1 MPALLLQIPQ
11 VGDVQIM
18 QCHIRNLIAFEVM
31 SSDEEDSDGDR
42 AKAGKRGEK
51 QGSTKS
57 PYLRRNTHKI
67 HNLEEKIPGPSLFAA
82 LAAATDLRIFSSDTA
97 QAAISCVW
105 WNGVYRVDLLHSLLT
120 LWSLVVAE
128 SGRL

>member
-1 MPALLLQIPQ
+1 
-11 VGDVQIM
+11 
-18 QCHIRNLIAFEVM
+18 M
-31 SSDEEDSDGDR
+31 SSDEEDSDGAR

-57 PYLRRNTHKI
+57 PYTHKK